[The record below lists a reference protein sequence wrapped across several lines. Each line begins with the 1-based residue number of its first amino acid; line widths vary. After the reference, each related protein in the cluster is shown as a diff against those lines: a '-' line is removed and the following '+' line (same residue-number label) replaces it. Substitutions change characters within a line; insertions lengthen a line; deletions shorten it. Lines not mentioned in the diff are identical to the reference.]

1 MTRKVIL
8 FIAETLDGYIAEED
22 GNIDYLIDSD
32 FTSGETT
39 DHEYEKLV
47 KHVDTVVMGRKTY
60 EQVAN
65 KLSPNNYPY
74 DDYENYILTTHP
86 TESLDNIHFIRDDAI
101 DLVEMLKGQPSK
113 KDIWIIGGSSII
125 APLVN
130 ADLIDT
136 YQIGIVPIVLGKG
149 IPLFSDKTKFKELN
163 LESAKKINGIA
174 YLTYSK

>member
-1 MTRKVIL
+1 MARKVIL
-8 FIAETLDGYIAEED
+8 FIAETLDGFIAETD
-22 GNIDYLIDSD
+22 GNIDFLIDSD

-39 DHEYEKLV
+39 DREYERLT
-47 KHVDTVVMGRKTY
+47 KHIDTVVMGRKTY

-74 DDYENYILTTHP
+74 DSFENYILTTHP
-86 TESLDNIHFIRDDAI
+86 TESLGNINFIRDNVV

-130 ADLIDT
+130 SNLIDS
-136 YQIGIVPIVLGKG
+136 YQIGIVPIVLGSG
-149 IPLFSDKTKFKELN
+149 IPLFSDKTKFKEFN
-163 LESAKKINGIA
+163 LESAKKVNGIA